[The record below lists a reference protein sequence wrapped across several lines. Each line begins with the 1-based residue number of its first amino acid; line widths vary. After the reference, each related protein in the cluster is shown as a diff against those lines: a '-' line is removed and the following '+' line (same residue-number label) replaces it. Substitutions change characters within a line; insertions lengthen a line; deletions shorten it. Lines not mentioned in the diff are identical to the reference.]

1 MQKPVYKA
9 AIFDMDGTVLDTVG
23 DLTDAVNYTMGQL
36 GLKDDFTES
45 DAKLFFGSGVS
56 VALTRAFAV
65 IKGLAEGYDLLR
77 VGTDED
83 NISEHIDRELLKK
96 AESVYKPYYSSHN
109 DIKTCEYPGISKA
122 VRELRAAGI
131 MTAVVSNKPHD
142 SVVSLSDKLFP
153 GLFSSCLGEQ
163 PGIKRKPAPDMTE
176 KVLKEL
182 RVPAEDAVY
191 IGDSEIDLLTA
202 ENSGLDCI
210 AVTWGFRGRDFLKE
224 HGAKM
229 IVDSTDELLK
239 LITE

>member
-1 MQKPVYKA
+1 
-9 AIFDMDGTVLDTVG
+9 
-23 DLTDAVNYTMGQL
+23 
-36 GLKDDFTES
+36 
-45 DAKLFFGSGVS
+45 
-56 VALTRAFAV
+56 
-65 IKGLAEGYDLLR
+65 
-77 VGTDED
+77 
-83 NISEHIDRELLKK
+83 
-96 AESVYKPYYSSHN
+96 
-109 DIKTCEYPGISKA
+109 
-122 VRELRAAGI
+122 
-131 MTAVVSNKPHD
+131 
-142 SVVSLSDKLFP
+142 
-153 GLFSSCLGEQ
+153 
-163 PGIKRKPAPDMTE
+163 MTE